1 MESKSRKY
9 LKTFLV
15 PGLALLALIVFAVV
29 ISGGKN
35 ARGREI
41 GGMIV
46 TLPEGFSCSYSDSR
60 YSVWK
65 YKGTDQKPGTLILDE
80 DIRDDQARNFA
91 TAEDVIERC
100 DWFRNRELYVNPHGV
115 RMARGYADYSGT
127 QELRYYVE
135 NAGSVFLIC
144 MNMDSRFYNPDDC
157 EAAMLETAESI
168 RPKR

>member
-60 YSVWK
+60 YSV
-65 YKGTDQKPGTLILDE
+65 
-80 DIRDDQARNFA
+80 
-91 TAEDVIERC
+91 
-100 DWFRNRELYVNPHGV
+100 
-115 RMARGYADYSGT
+115 
-127 QELRYYVE
+127 
-135 NAGSVFLIC
+135 
-144 MNMDSRFYNPDDC
+144 
-157 EAAMLETAESI
+157 
-168 RPKR
+168 